1 MNTLVVV
8 DKLDKVEVQRIL
20 AGECSLAEFN
30 AFQKPIEDRMNYVV
44 RKIVELSNL
53 SLEWWD
59 FDNLGEGQDDRGRFD
74 IEAYSRS
81 VGIVRTCNGTSY
93 KNICFEKYERQIPV
107 QFLWMDFEEQ
117 VAKEF
122 EDFKNHIDVHA
133 IHAANKAV
141 EAKQAFDCMV
151 ASIKAKLTPEELA
164 YIEFRSPKRSDKRR
178 K

>member
-8 DKLDKVEVQRIL
+8 DKLDKVAVQRIL

-30 AFQKPIEDRMNYVV
+30 SFQKPIEDRMNYVV

-53 SLEWWD
+53 TLDWWD

-74 IEAYSRS
+74 IEAYSQS
-81 VGIVRTCNGTSY
+81 VGIVRTCIGISY
-93 KNICFEKYERQIPV
+93 KNMCFEKYEKQIPV
-107 QFLWMDFEEQ
+107 QFLWMNFEEQ

-122 EDFKNHIDVHA
+122 EDFKNHIDVNT
-133 IHAANKAV
+133 IHAANKAF
-141 EAKQAFDCMV
+141 EAKQAFECMV
-151 ASIKAKLTPEELA
+151 ASIKSKLTPQELA
-164 YIEFRSPKRSDKRR
+164 YIEFKSPSSSKKHR

>member
-1 MNTLVVV
+1 MIDFKVV
-8 DKLDKVEVQRIL
+8 DKLDKVAVQRML
-20 AGECSLAEFN
+20 AGEFTMSEFK
-30 AFQKPIEDRMNYVV
+30 AFEPLIDSRMNYVV
-44 RKIVELSNL
+44 RQIASISNL
-53 SLEWWD
+53 KLDWWD
-59 FDNLGEGQDDRGRFD
+59 FDNLGEGEDEPGRFD
-74 IEAYSRS
+74 FEAYSKS
-81 VGIVRTCNGTSY
+81 IGIAGELTGTSY
-93 KNICFEKYERQIPV
+93 KNMCFDKYEKQIPV

-141 EAKQAFDCMV
+141 EAKQAFECMV

-164 YIEFRSPKRSDKRR
+164 YIEFRSPKRSNKRQ

>member
-8 DKLDKVEVQRIL
+8 DKLDKVAVQRIL
-20 AGECSLAEFN
+20 AGECSLTEFN
-30 AFQKPIEDRMNYVV
+30 DFQKKIEDRMNYVV

-53 SLEWWD
+53 SLDWWD
-59 FDNLGEGQDDRGRFD
+59 FDNLGEGQEDRGFFD
-74 IEAYSRS
+74 PLVYHEF
-81 VGIVRTCNGTSY
+81 VGIVRECTGNSY
-93 KNICFEKYERQIPV
+93 KNMCFEKYEEEIPV
-107 QFLWMDFEEQ
+107 SFLWMDFEEQ

-151 ASIKAKLTPEELA
+151 ASIKTKLTPEELA
-164 YIEFRSPKRSDKRR
+164 YIEFKFPKRSSQRR